1 MNDGIICFTLGLSQ
15 KEIEAGEAAF
25 RAMDPGARR
34 LEVTPVTEDLLAATV
49 GEAVDKKVEA
59 FEKNGQTE
67 SAAGFNGVV
76 ATSGNLR
83 AVVIQAE
90 EKGQVIQMMRSFKSV
105 LPDPQDLIFAMITE
119 TARTWT
125 FQDYFEHLAKEHE
138 YMKTHS
144 PANDPDMKRI

>member
-25 RAMDPGARR
+25 RAMDPGAKR
-34 LEVTPVTEDLLAATV
+34 LEVTPVTEDLLTATV
-49 GEAVDKKVEA
+49 GEAVDKNAEA
-59 FEKNGQTE
+59 FDKNGQTE
-67 SAAGFNGVV
+67 PAAGFNGVV
-76 ATSGNLR
+76 ATLGNLR
-83 AVVIQAE
+83 AVVIQAQAKE
-90 EKGQVIQMMRSFKSV
+90 QVIQMMRSFKSV
-105 LPDPQDLIFAMITE
+105 LPDPQDLVFAMITE

-144 PANDPDMKRI
+144 PANDPDMKRM